1 MVEMMEREVET
12 PREMAAMMLAM
23 RDGMFAELAMKLGVA
38 KTELER
44 GRREQVRRIAES
56 AGVTI
61 AHARRKYGEAL
72 DDLLETV
79 VDLVRDGYPPEI
91 GALLPFYWVV
101 GKPAGWYVLG
111 GAYGQEVDPDKL
123 DAYSSEEE
131 AKSEAALYARLDLAA
146 VKAIDHKAFTD
157 KVRAELRR
165 LDREMAQ

>member
-1 MVEMMEREVET
+1 MVEIMEREVET

-44 GRREQVRRIAES
+44 GRREQVRRIAKS

-91 GALLPFYWVV
+91 GVLLPFYWIA
-101 GKPAGWYVLG
+101 KRPEGWYVLG
-111 GAYGQEVDPDKL
+111 GAYGQEFDPDKL

-131 AKSEAALYARLDLAA
+131 AKSEAALYGWLNLETVQVLHPAQ
-146 VKAIDHKAFTD
+146 FTEQ
-157 KVRAELRR
+157 VRADMRR
-165 LDREMAQ
+165 LGSGAA